1 MWGRNPPSKPN
12 GEVVMKRPNLFFKLS
27 ADAPYYQVEETYS
40 DELTKI
46 VFSSENL
53 ATAHK
58 VFASYKGCSPDKDLV
73 VELVVKHA
81 IERIE
86 CSAPKP
92 ELIKLEPPECSVTAD
107 MHSNTLWVGEGLNV
121 VVCSQHRHF
130 FILPQNNVWRLILEE
145 DTYG

>member
-1 MWGRNPPSKPN
+1 
-12 GEVVMKRPNLFFKLS
+12 MKRSNLFFKLS

-53 ATAHK
+53 NSANQ
-58 VFASYKGCSPDKDLV
+58 VFASYKSCSPDKDLV

-92 ELIKLEPPECSVTAD
+92 ELIKLEPPKCTITVG
-107 MHSNTLWVGEGLNV
+107 MHSNPLWVGEGLNV
-121 VVCSQHRHF
+121 VVCSYHRHN
-130 FILPQNNVWRLILEE
+130 FILPKNNVWRLILEE